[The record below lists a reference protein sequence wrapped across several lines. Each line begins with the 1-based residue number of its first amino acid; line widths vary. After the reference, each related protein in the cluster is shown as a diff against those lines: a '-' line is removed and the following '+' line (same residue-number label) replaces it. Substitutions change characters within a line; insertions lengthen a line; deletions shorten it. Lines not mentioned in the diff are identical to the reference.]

1 MKHRNLFLTL
11 LLSSFILLTVLDAPT
26 AARRRTRDI
35 SDQQRIRAAK
45 KDKVEFEMRYDFSMQ
60 AVPSK
65 MNFVTLIPQT
75 IADRQKILDINYST
89 QPRRVFTKSANTY
102 AEFVFNGPPTQFTL
116 KINVK
121 AEIYR
126 YDLLTARKQYKKQ
139 PPPKDPNLSDFIR
152 HEHYIQKNHARI
164 HEIAETV
171 RGQTEIDI
179 AKSLYDFVTDR
190 LRYVPRTDELGA
202 VKALAAKQGDCVEY
216 SDLFVALCRAKNIP
230 ARVIKGYVTE
240 FDDSPEHAWAEVY
253 LTELGWVPFDLTYGD
268 VKQKSTKNKRFQK
281 LKPIYIYLTST
292 RNDPILDEAVVVR
305 GLWVGEVTLRDS
317 IVFK

>member
-11 LLSSFILLTVLDAPT
+11 LLSSLILLTAMNART
-26 AARRRTRDI
+26 TARRKSRDI
-35 SDQQRIRAAK
+35 SDQQRIRAAN
-45 KDKVEFEMRYDFSMQ
+45 KDKVEFDLRYDFSMQ
-60 AVPSK
+60 AIPSK
-65 MNFVTLIPQT
+65 MNFVTLIPRT
-75 IADRQKILDINYST
+75 IAHRQEILDIKYST
-89 QPRRVFTKSANTY
+89 RPRRIFTKNANTY
-102 AEFVFNGPPTQFTL
+102 AEFAFSRPRTQFTL
-116 KINVK
+116 RINVK
-121 AEIYR
+121 AELYR
-126 YDLLTARKQYKKQ
+126 YDLFTAKKQYKEQ
-139 PPPKDPNLSDFIR
+139 PPPKDPNLSNFIQ
-152 HEHYIQKNHARI
+152 HEHCIQKNHASI
-164 HEIAETV
+164 HEIAETI

-179 AKSLYDFVTDR
+179 VKNIYDFVTDR

-216 SDLFVALCRAKNIP
+216 ADLFVAICRAKNIP
-230 ARVIKGYVTE
+230 ARVIKGYVTK

-292 RNDPILDEAVVVR
+292 RNDPILDEAVVVQ
-305 GLWVGEVTLRDS
+305 GLWVGEVKLRDS

>member
-1 MKHRNLFLTL
+1 M
-11 LLSSFILLTVLDAPT
+11 LLTTLNART
-26 AARRRTRDI
+26 AARRTSPRRRRNI
-35 SDQQRIRAAK
+35 SDQQRIRAAN
-45 KDKVEFEMRYDFSMQ
+45 KDKVEFDLRYDFSMQ

-75 IADRQKILDINYST
+75 IANRQKILDINYSA
-89 QPRRVFTKSANTY
+89 QPRRVFTKNANTY
-102 AEFVFNGPPTQFTL
+102 AEFVFNRPPRQFTL

-126 YDLLTARKQYKKQ
+126 YDLFTAKKQYKEQ
-139 PPPKDPNLSDFIR
+139 PPPKDPNLSNFIQ
-152 HEHYIQKNHARI
+152 HEHCIQKNHAHI
-164 HEIAETV
+164 HEIAKTI

-179 AKSLYDFVTDR
+179 VKSIYEFVTDR

-230 ARVIKGYVTE
+230 ARVIKGYVTK

-268 VKQKSTKNKRFQK
+268 VKRNSTKNKRFQK

-292 RNDPILDEAVVVR
+292 RNDPILDQAIIVR
-305 GLWVGEVTLRDS
+305 GLWVGNVTLRDS